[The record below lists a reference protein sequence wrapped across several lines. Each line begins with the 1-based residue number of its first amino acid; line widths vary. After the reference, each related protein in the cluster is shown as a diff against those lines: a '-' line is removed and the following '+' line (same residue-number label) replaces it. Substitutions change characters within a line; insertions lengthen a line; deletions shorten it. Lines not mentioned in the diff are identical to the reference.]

1 MTPFIGAS
9 SRNEPAL
16 RFEPAGARV
25 GIAGLE
31 GVAVEVEVKRI
42 VLHREARALLH
53 AGNIEA
59 DDAIVAM
66 NDRDFDLFA
75 SERNQIIV
83 RSDGHDAD
91 GMMGVA

>member
-16 RFEPAGARV
+16 QVNRREQKFRIPNLKD
-25 GIAGLE
+25 I
-31 GVAVEVEVKRI
+31 AVEVEVKRI
-42 VLHREARALLH
+42 ITHREARVLLH

-59 DDAIVAM
+59 NNTIIAM
-66 NDRDFDLFA
+66 NDRDFDPVA
-75 SERNQIIV
+75 PEHNQIIV
-83 RSDGHDAD
+83 RTDDRYAD